1 MVSIIF
7 LPLVTNFLSNF
18 SKNNSHI
25 FKYFTL
31 SGLSTDLTLLDNGN
45 FYFSMKVL
53 LSLSVEGTVWG
64 YTITIIVTA
73 FIGKFGGCTVAAHYF
88 AGFNWRE
95 SSTIGSLM
103 SCKGCVRLPPIV
115 LF

>member
-1 MVSIIF
+1 
-7 LPLVTNFLSNF
+7 
-18 SKNNSHI
+18 
-25 FKYFTL
+25 
-31 SGLSTDLTLLDNGN
+31 
-45 FYFSMKVL
+45 MKVL
-53 LSLSVEGTVWG
+53 LSLSVEGIVWG

-103 SCKGCVRLPPIV
+103 SCKGCVRLPRIV